1 MNKSTITALAKH
13 KVAYRNHYQVK
24 VDQNWVLMLTVLEDL
39 AVLYALQQNQS
50 KTNNWFLTKRL
61 VSKETVVLCQ
71 VEVWKKNL
79 ILATELI
86 KSGVCHSE

>member
-24 VDQNWVLMLTVLEDL
+24 VDQNWVLMLTILEDM

-71 VEVWKKNL
+71 VEV
-79 ILATELI
+79 
-86 KSGVCHSE
+86 